1 MRVSWSVEL
10 EIVVL
15 LNLKRGLRYRDYP
28 ISTVELLSCEILAG
42 F

>member
-10 EIVVL
+10 EIVAL
-15 LNLKRGLRYRDYP
+15 LNLKRGLRYRDHP